1 MNCRMTTPEAHRRV
15 TVVLFPGFE
24 LLDVFGPVGLFGH
37 VPEIEVEYVAHISGP
52 ITSAQGAQVIATRC
66 AADLETVDILLVPG
80 GAGSRTLVED
90 AEFLDWLQNI
100 GSRARLVA
108 SVCTGSALLAAA
120 GLLEGKRATSNK
132 LAFEWA
138 TSFGNEVTW
147 VKEARWVEDGDRWS
161 SSGVAAGM
169 DMAVA
174 LISSILDKEAGRFA
188 ARKIEYWPQTDCTVD
203 PFADLAK

>member
-1 MNCRMTTPEAHRRV
+1 MNCRMTIPEAHRRV

-37 VPEIEVEYVAHISGP
+37 VPEIEVEYVANIAGP

-90 AEFLDWLQNI
+90 AEFLDWLNNL

-132 LAFEWA
+132 LAFDWA

-147 VKEARWVEDGDRWS
+147 VKAARWVEDGDRWS

-174 LISSILDKEAGRFA
+174 LISSILGKEAGRFA
-188 ARKIEYWPQTDCTVD
+188 ARKIEYRPQTDGTVD

>member
-1 MNCRMTTPEAHRRV
+1 MTNPEAHRRV
-15 TVVLFPGFE
+15 TVVLFAGFE
-24 LLDVFGPVGLFGH
+24 LLDVFGPVGLLGY
-37 VPEIEVEYVAHISGP
+37 VPEIEVEYVANIAGP
-52 ITSAQGAQVIATRC
+52 ITSAQGAEVIATRC
-66 AADLETVDILLVPG
+66 IAELEAVDILLVPG

-90 AEFLDWLQNI
+90 AEFLDWLKRI

-132 LAFEWA
+132 LAFDLA
-138 TSFGNEVTW
+138 TSFGNEVMW
-147 VKEARWVEDGDRWS
+147 VKEARWVEDGNRWS

-174 LISSILDKEAGRFA
+174 LISSILGEEAGRLA
-188 ARKIEYWPQTDCTVD
+188 ARKIEYRPQTDATVD
-203 PFADLAK
+203 PFAN

>member
-1 MNCRMTTPEAHRRV
+1 MTIPEAHRRV

-24 LLDVFGPVGLFGH
+24 LLDVFGPVGVFGH
-37 VPEIEVEYVAHISGP
+37 VPGVEVEYVASTAGP
-52 ITSAQGAQVIATRC
+52 ITSAQGAQVIADKG
-66 AADLETVDILLVPG
+66 AAELEAIDVLLVPG
-80 GAGSRTLVED
+80 GVGTRGLTGD
-90 AEFLDWLQNI
+90 PEFLGWLKSI
-100 GSRARLVA
+100 GSRATLVA

-132 LAFEWA
+132 LAFDWA

-147 VKEARWVEDGDRWS
+147 VKEARWVEDGNKWS

-174 LISSILDKEAGRFA
+174 LVNRMFGNDAGHDA
-188 ARKIEYWPQTDCTVD
+188 ARKIEYQPREDSTDD
-203 PFADLAK
+203 PFSALAN

>member
-1 MNCRMTTPEAHRRV
+1 MTNQEAHRRV

-37 VPEIEVEYVAHISGP
+37 VPEIEVEYVANIAGP
-52 ITSAQGAQVIATRC
+52 IASAQGTEVIATRC
-66 AADLETVDILLVPG
+66 IAELEAVDILLVPG

-90 AEFLDWLQNI
+90 AEFLEWLKRI
-100 GSRARLVA
+100 GSQARLVA

-132 LAFEWA
+132 LAFDWV
-138 TSFGNEVTW
+138 TSFGNEVMW
-147 VKEARWVEDGDRWS
+147 VKEARWVEDGNRWS

-174 LISSILDKEAGRFA
+174 LISSILGKEAGRLA
-188 ARKIEYWPQTDCTVD
+188 ARKIEYRPQTDATVD
-203 PFADLAK
+203 PFAN

>member
-1 MNCRMTTPEAHRRV
+1 MTIPEAHRRV

-24 LLDVFGPVGLFGH
+24 LLDVFGPVGVFGH
-37 VPEIEVEYVAHISGP
+37 VPGVEVEYVASAAGP
-52 ITSAQGAQVIATRC
+52 ITSAQGAQVIADKG
-66 AADLETVDILLVPG
+66 AAELEAIDVLLVPG
-80 GAGSRTLVED
+80 GVGTRGLTGD
-90 AEFLDWLQNI
+90 PEFLGWLKSI
-100 GSRARLVA
+100 GSRATLVA

-132 LAFEWA
+132 LAFDWA

-147 VKEARWVEDGDRWS
+147 VKAARWVEDGDRWS

-174 LISSILDKEAGRFA
+174 LISSILGKEAGRFA
-188 ARKIEYWPQTDCTVD
+188 ARKIEYRPQTDGTVD

>member
-1 MNCRMTTPEAHRRV
+1 MTIPEVHRRV
-15 TVVLFPGFE
+15 TIVLFPGFE

-66 AADLETVDILLVPG
+66 ATDLETVDILLVPG
-80 GAGSRTLVED
+80 GAGSRTLVDD
-90 AEFLDWLQNI
+90 AEFLDWLNNL

-132 LAFEWA
+132 LAFDWA

-147 VKEARWVEDGDRWS
+147 VKEARWVEDGNRWS

-174 LISSILDKEAGRFA
+174 LVSSILGEEAGRLA
-188 ARKIEYWPQTDCTVD
+188 ARNIEYRPQTNGTID

>member
-1 MNCRMTTPEAHRRV
+1 MTNQEAHRRV

-37 VPEIEVEYVAHISGP
+37 VPEIEVEYVANIAGP

-66 AADLETVDILLVPG
+66 ATDLETVDILLVPG
-80 GAGSRTLVED
+80 GAGSRTLVDD
-90 AEFLDWLQNI
+90 AEFLDWLNNL

-132 LAFEWA
+132 LAFDWA
-138 TSFGNEVTW
+138 TSFGNL
-147 VKEARWVEDGDRWS
+147 S
-161 SSGVAAGM
+161 
-169 DMAVA
+169 
-174 LISSILDKEAGRFA
+174 LIHI
-188 ARKIEYWPQTDCTVD
+188 
-203 PFADLAK
+203 

>member
-1 MNCRMTTPEAHRRV
+1 MANPEAHRRV

-37 VPEIEVEYVAHISGP
+37 VPEIEVEYVADIAGS
-52 ITSAQGAQVIATRC
+52 ITSAQGAEVIATRC
-66 AADLETVDILLVPG
+66 TAELEAVDILLVPG

-90 AEFLDWLQNI
+90 AEFLDWLKHI

-132 LAFEWA
+132 LAFDWA

-147 VKEARWVEDGDRWS
+147 VKAARWVEDGDRWS

-174 LISSILDKEAGRFA
+174 LISSILGKEAGRFA
-188 ARKIEYWPQTDCTVD
+188 ARKTEYRPQTDGTVD

>member
-1 MNCRMTTPEAHRRV
+1 MTNPEAHRRV

-24 LLDVFGPVGLFGH
+24 LLDVFGPVGVFGH
-37 VPEIEVEYVAHISGP
+37 VPGVEVEYVASTAGP

-66 AADLETVDILLVPG
+66 TAELETVDILLVPG

-90 AEFLDWLQNI
+90 VEFLDWLQNI

-108 SVCTGSALLAAA
+108 SVCTGAALLAAA

-132 LAFEWA
+132 LAFDWA

-188 ARKIEYWPQTDCTVD
+188 ARKIEYRAQTDSTVD